1 MMTSGI
7 RFSSGSMTSEP
18 GKETTVVDSKGT
30 FHFQYRIR
38 EAYDD
43 TPRLCKQL
51 YTKLPY
57 FSNVP
62 VRESVLSSA
71 VDTYNEYRGSMA
83 TATVL
88 GRSEDSFL
96 VRFEGPFTRMCCDYD
111 YVEDLLYE
119 LDDCGADIDP
129 LTVASID
136 RVGPDA
142 YVAEFAH
149 TGDHRGRT

>member
-1 MMTSGI
+1 M
-7 RFSSGSMTSEP
+7 
-18 GKETTVVDSKGT
+18 VNSKGT
-30 FHFQYRIR
+30 FDVQRPLRGEFD
-38 EAYDD
+38 EM
-43 TPRLCKQL
+43 PRLCKLL
-51 YTKLPY
+51 YTILPY
-57 FSNVP
+57 SANVP
-62 VRESVLSSA
+62 VREPVLSA
-71 VDTYNEYRGSMA
+71 AIETYNEYRGSMA

-88 GRSEDSFL
+88 GRSEDRFR

-119 LDDCGADIDP
+119 LEDCRADIDP

-149 TGDHRGRT
+149 TGDTRGRP